1 MKKWIL
7 PLFIGTLL
15 LLLSACSLLPTAGG
29 KGDAGDEAQAGD
41 GQTGGNGDDGK
52 ADGGQE
58 EEWGLDL
65 SIPDESVPYGI
76 YVGANVSGH
85 CDPYKNNGGFE
96 KMTFDSV
103 FHKIVFVRPGA
114 KTSITKY
121 GGMYKAGGE
130 GNFPMIGIGIP
141 GEGELGDFT
150 LCPQYEDEKGCAC
163 HVTNGPNPFEPSL
176 SLMPPEDDMGLVPMV
191 GTPAPNTLGT
201 ALLYFSIGGTK
212 DLSPIMEWEGCVG
225 SGALGGS
232 LEPVDVYFVVTW
244 DQLLAGE
251 EFAEGAITDD
261 EGETWEW
268 SIRFM
273 PGY

>member
-1 MKKWIL
+1 MKKWVL
-7 PLFIGTLL
+7 SFIFGTLL
-15 LLLSACSLLPTAGG
+15 LILSACSVLPAAGV
-29 KGDAGDEAQAGD
+29 KSDAGDEAHAGD
-41 GQTGGNGDDGK
+41 GSAGGDGDEGQ
-52 ADGGQE
+52 ADGGKE

-76 YVGANVSGH
+76 YVGSNVSGH
-85 CDPYKNNGGFE
+85 CDPYKNNGGIE

-114 KTSITKY
+114 KTAITQY
-121 GGMYKAGGE
+121 GGMYIAGGD
-130 GNFPMIGIGIP
+130 GNFPMIGIGIL

-150 LCPQYEDEKGCAC
+150 LCPQYEDDEGCAC

-176 SLMPPEDDMGLVPMV
+176 SLMPYEDDIPVVPLV
-191 GTPAPNTLGT
+191 GTPPPSTLGT
-201 ALLYFSIGGTK
+201 AILHFMIGGTK
-212 DLSPIMEWEGCVG
+212 DLGPILEWAGCVG

-251 EFAEGAITDD
+251 EFAEGAITGD
-261 EGETWEW
+261 EGETWDW